1 VVRSYNVLKN
11 IKSAFKHQDRISL
24 NVFVDAEAA
33 KALSEQFC
41 LLRETGNL
49 NGYVQIFNQN
59 PFGLLLM
66 SHIQLC

>member
-1 VVRSYNVLKN
+1 VVPSYNVLKN

-33 KALSEQFC
+33 KALCEQLC
-41 LLRETGNL
+41 LFSETGNL
-49 NGYVQIFNQN
+49 NGYVQIINQN

-66 SHIQLC
+66 SHIHVC